1 MTTPDDATA
10 QPAPQ
15 PPYAGAPAQPGQTPY
30 QGQAPE
36 YPGQHQAQSP
46 AAPAQ
51 SDALARIGVALGLV
65 PLVVSFAL
73 GFIIPALV
81 SSNGFEVYSL
91 VYGVANVVSLIF
103 GVGALV
109 LGWIAAAR
117 KSANRLWAGIAIGLG
132 GATVLGFLVNT
143 VSSLIAS
150 AF

>member
-15 PPYAGAPAQPGQTPY
+15 PPYAGAPAQPGQ
-30 QGQAPE
+30 APE
-36 YPGQHQAQSP
+36 YPGHYQAQSP

-103 GVGALV
+103 GIGALV

-117 KSANRLWAGIAIGLG
+117 KSATQLWAGIAIGLG